1 MDGFDTL
8 LDRGLGSWPARRA
21 RIDPEA
27 TALSQGERTRT
38 YRELA
43 DRTDRLAAGLLELG
57 VARGD
62 RIAYLGL
69 NDLTALELLFAC
81 GRAGAVFV
89 PLNVRLVAREL
100 AFALRDSGTEVLVV
114 GPGVEPVAAAVLTE
128 DVALRTVL
136 TLGPVPGVP
145 GRALEDVLAAPGTA
159 PPDPASLGASL
170 DDPAVVLYT
179 SGTTGRPKGAV
190 LTHGN
195 LTWNTLNQ
203 LTHVDVT
210 RHERALCTA
219 PVFHAVGLGQVTLP
233 TLLKGGRV
241 EVLPR
246 FDAAGLLR
254 TVEDFGATSFA
265 CVPTMLQMMAD
276 HPAWAGADLS
286 SLRTV
291 VYGGSAVLE
300 RVARAWRE
308 RGVEVV
314 QGYGMTEAAP
324 GVFME
329 TPADGADR
337 ATSVGAPH
345 FFVDVAAVGPDGRP
359 VALDAASTPSELLVR
374 GPNVFAGYW
383 GRPAD
388 TADAFTGPAGDW
400 YRTGDVVDVGP
411 DGRVRVVDRL
421 KDLFISGGEN
431 VYPAE
436 VEAVIAS
443 LPGVA
448 TTALVAVADERWG
461 EVGAAYV
468 TALEGVT
475 LDPQALREQLRE
487 RIAAY
492 KVPRW
497 VFCVEELPMGGT
509 GKIRRVDLRRRAA
522 DDVAALVARQ
532 QQQQEGVR

>member
-21 RIDPEA
+21 RIDPDA
-27 TALSQGERTRT
+27 TALSQADRTRS

-43 DRTDRLAAGLLELG
+43 ARTDRLAGGLAGLG
-57 VARGD
+57 VRRGD
-62 RIAYLGL
+62 RVAYLGL
-69 NDLTALELLFAC
+69 NDLAAVELLFAC

-100 AFALRDSGTEVLVV
+100 AFALRDSGSEVLVV
-114 GPGVEPVAAAVLTE
+114 GPGVDAVAAAVLAE
-128 DVALRTVL
+128 DVPLRAVL
-136 TLGPVPGVP
+136 STGEVPGVTSAP
-145 GRALEDVLAAPGTA
+145 LEDVLLGAVSAPA
-159 PPDPASLGASL
+159 LEGASL

-203 LTHVDVT
+203 LTHVDVS
-210 RHERALCTA
+210 RRERALCTA
-219 PVFHAVGLGQVTLP
+219 PLFHAVGLGQITLP

-254 TVEDFGATSFA
+254 TVEEFRASSFA
-265 CVPTMLQMMAD
+265 CVPTMLQMMVD
-276 HPAWAGADLS
+276 HPSWPGADLS
-286 SLRTV
+286 SLHTV
-291 VYGGSAVLE
+291 VYGGSAVVE
-300 RVARAWRE
+300 RVAAAWRE

-329 TPADGADR
+329 TPADGAAR
-337 ATSVGAPH
+337 PTSVGAPH
-345 FFVDVAAVGPDGRP
+345 FFVDVAAVGSDGRP
-359 VALDAASTPSELLVR
+359 VPLDQATTPSELLVR

-383 GRPAD
+383 GRPQD
-388 TADAFTGPAGDW
+388 SADAFTGEAGDW
-400 YRTGDVVDVGP
+400 YRTGDVVDV
-411 DGRVRVVDRL
+411 DDEGRVRVVDRL

-448 TTALVAVADERWG
+448 TTALVAVADDRWG

-468 TALEGVT
+468 TALEGAT
-475 LDPQALREQLRE
+475 IDPDELREQLRT

-497 VFCVEELPMGGT
+497 VFCVDELPMGGT

-522 DDVAALVARQ
+522 DDVAALLAAQPAAQ
-532 QQQQEGVR
+532 QVVPR

>member
-21 RIDPEA
+21 RIDPDA
-27 TALSQGERTRT
+27 TALSQAGRTRS

-43 DRTDRLAAGLLELG
+43 VRTDRLAGGLAALG
-57 VARGD
+57 VQRGD
-62 RIAYLGL
+62 RVAYLGL
-69 NDLTALELLFAC
+69 NDLAAVELLFAC
-81 GRAGAVFV
+81 GRAGALFV
-89 PLNVRLVAREL
+89 PLNIRLVAREL
-100 AFALRDSGTEVLVV
+100 AFALRDSGSEVLVV
-114 GPGVEPVAAAVLTE
+114 GPGVDAVAAAVIAE
-128 DVALRTVL
+128 DVPLRAVL
-136 TLGPVPGVP
+136 SIVEVPGVASAP
-145 GRALEDVLAAPGTA
+145 LEEVLLGADSAPA
-159 PPDPASLGASL
+159 VACASLE
-170 DDPAVVLYT
+170 DPAVLLYT

-203 LTHVDVT
+203 LTHVDVS
-210 RHERALCTA
+210 RRERALCTA
-219 PVFHAVGLGQVTLP
+219 PIFHAVGLGQITLP

-254 TVEDFGATSFA
+254 TVEEFRASSFA
-265 CVPTMLQMMAD
+265 CVPTMLQMMVD
-276 HPAWAGADLS
+276 HPSWPEADLS
-286 SLRTV
+286 SLHTV

-300 RVARAWRE
+300 RVAAAWRE

-329 TPADGADR
+329 TPADGVPR
-337 ATSVGAPH
+337 PTSVGAPH
-345 FFVDVAAVGPDGRP
+345 FFVDVAAVGSDGRP
-359 VALDAASTPSELLVR
+359 VPLDPSTTPSELLVR

-383 GRPAD
+383 GRPQD
-388 TADAFTGPAGDW
+388 SADAFTGEAGDW
-400 YRTGDVVDVGP
+400 YRTGDVVDV
-411 DGRVRVVDRL
+411 DDEGRVRVVDRL

-448 TTALVAVADERWG
+448 TTALVAVADDRWG

-475 LDPQALREQLRE
+475 LDPDELREQLRT

-509 GKIRRVDLRRRAA
+509 GKIRRVDLRKRAA
-522 DDVAALVARQ
+522 DDVAALLAAQPPAQ
-532 QQQQEGVR
+532 QVVPR

>member
-8 LDRGLGSWPARRA
+8 LDSGLGSWPARRA
-21 RIDPEA
+21 RIDPDA
-27 TALSQGERTRT
+27 TALSQGGRERT

-43 DRTDRLAAGLLELG
+43 VRTEQLAAGLAGLG

-62 RIAYLGL
+62 RVAYLGL
-69 NDLTALELLFAC
+69 NDLAALELLFAC

-100 AFALRDSGTEVLVV
+100 AFALSDSGTEVLVV
-114 GPGVEPVAAAVLTE
+114 GPGVDAVAAAVLAE
-128 DVALRTVL
+128 DVPLRTVL
-136 TLGPVPGVP
+136 TLGPVTGVE
-145 GRALEDVLAAPGTA
+145 GRLLEDLLTDGAGGGQHPTA
-159 PPDPASLGASL
+159 RGACGE
-170 DDPAVVLYT
+170 DPAVLLYT

-203 LTHVDVT
+203 LTHLDVS
-210 RHERALCTA
+210 RRERALCTA
-219 PVFHAVGLGQVTLP
+219 PLFHAVGLGQITLP

-254 TVEDFGATSFA
+254 TVEEFRATSFA
-265 CVPTMLQMMAD
+265 VVPTMLQMMVD
-276 HPAWAGADLS
+276 HPAWSAADLS

-291 VYGGSAVLE
+291 VYGGSAVVE

-329 TPADGADR
+329 TPADGR
-337 ATSVGAPH
+337 GRPTSVGAPH
-345 FFVDVAAVGPDGRP
+345 FFVDVAAVGADGRP
-359 VALDAASTPSELLVR
+359 VPLDPTTTPSELLVR

-383 GRPAD
+383 DRPAE
-388 TADAFTGPAGDW
+388 TADAFTGEAGDW
-400 YRTGDVVDVGP
+400 YRTGDVVDV
-411 DGRVRVVDRL
+411 DEQGRVRVVDRL

-468 TALEGVT
+468 TALEGAT
-475 LDPQALREQLRE
+475 LDPDDLREQLRT

-497 VFCVEELPMGGT
+497 VFCVDELPMGGT
-509 GKIRRVDLRRRAA
+509 GKVRRVDLRQRAA
-522 DDVAALVARQ
+522 ADVAALLAARQ
-532 QQQQEGVR
+532 GVAP

>member
-21 RIDPEA
+21 RIDPDA
-27 TALSQGERTRT
+27 VALSQGPRTRT

-43 DRTDRLAAGLLELG
+43 RRTDRLAAGLTTLG

-62 RIAYLGL
+62 RVAYLGL
-69 NDLTALELLFAC
+69 NDLAALELLFAC

-114 GPGVEPVAAAVLTE
+114 GPGVDAVAAAVVAE
-128 DVALRTVL
+128 DVPLRTVL
-136 TLGPVPGVP
+136 TLGPVAGVD
-145 GRALEDVLAAPGTA
+145 GALLEDVLLDDVPA
-159 PPDPASLGASL
+159 DPAGGASL
-170 DDPAVVLYT
+170 EDPAVVLYT

-203 LTHVDVT
+203 LTHVDVS
-210 RHERALCTA
+210 RRERALCTA
-219 PVFHAVGLGQVTLP
+219 PLFHAVGLGQISLP

-246 FDAAGLLR
+246 FDAAVLLR
-254 TVEDFGATSFA
+254 TVEEFGATSFS
-265 CVPTMLQMMAD
+265 CVPTMLQMMVD
-276 HPAWAGADLS
+276 HPAWPGADLS
-286 SLRTV
+286 SLQTV
-291 VYGGSAVLE
+291 VYGGSAVVE
-300 RVARAWRE
+300 RVARAWRD

-314 QGYGMTEAAP
+314 QGYGMTEASP

-329 TPADGADR
+329 TPADGAAR
-337 ATSVGAPH
+337 PTSVGAPH
-345 FFVDVAAVGPDGRP
+345 FFVDVAAVGSDGRP
-359 VALDAASTPSELLVR
+359 VPLDPATTPSELLVR
-374 GPNVFAGYW
+374 GPNVFSGYW

-388 TADAFTGPAGDW
+388 TADAFTGEAGDW
-400 YRTGDVVDVGP
+400 YRTGDVVDVDA

-468 TALEGVT
+468 TALDGVT
-475 LDPQALREQLRE
+475 LDPDDLREQLRA

-497 VFCVEELPMGGT
+497 VFCVDALPMGGT
-509 GKIRRVDLRRRAA
+509 GKIKRVDLRHRAA
-522 DDVAALVARQ
+522 ADVAELRAALAGAHGSEVAR
-532 QQQQEGVR
+532 